1 MLETA
6 GAVPPFILYG
16 VGRASV
22 VIDAVVVVVM
32 ALALVKVKTII
43 VDLLVVMN
51 TTVVSVV
58 GKVIS
63 FAEIYEVRKLF
74 IEWNFLNQVQTK
86 TKKET
91 LTDLKLFQR
100 PRLCV

>member
-1 MLETA
+1 MPYRRLY
-6 GAVPPFILYG
+6 ILYG